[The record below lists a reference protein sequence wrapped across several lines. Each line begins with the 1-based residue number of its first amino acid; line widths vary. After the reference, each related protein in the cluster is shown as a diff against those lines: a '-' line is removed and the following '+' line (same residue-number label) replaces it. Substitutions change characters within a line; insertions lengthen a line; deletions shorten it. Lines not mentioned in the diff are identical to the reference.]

1 MKIHLGI
8 YIPMYGGWL
17 RGVDEGE
24 KEATFKYA
32 AKAAIKAENIGI
44 KSIWVPDHLL
54 NPLKGESANALE
66 AWTTLTGLAALTSK
80 VELFHTTICQGFRYP
95 AVLAKMGATI
105 DDLSGGRF
113 RFSLGAGWYK
123 REFQAYGIPWDDHDT
138 RIARSREQIEIIKS
152 LWTTPKTNYKGQFF
166 EITDGI
172 VEPKPIQKPYPPIWW
187 GGESEDSRRLT
198 ADLADGWLIN
208 ASTLKAAG
216 EKTRDMN
223 ARLDEKGR
231 RPIQIS
237 IPGHI
242 FIGKTDE
249 EARSRVV
256 KLTGNK
262 TSLAKSILNRG
273 FVGSPETIVDRI
285 QKLSDLG
292 IDYVIFQVSPALK
305 ALEEIEESL
314 IPLL

>member
-1 MKIHLGI
+1 MKIKLGI

-24 KEATFKYA
+24 NEPTFKYA
-32 AKAAIKAENIGI
+32 SDAAIKAENMGI
-44 KSIWVPDHLL
+44 ESIWVPDHLL
-54 NPLKGESANALE
+54 NPPKGETASSLE

-80 VELFHTTICQGFRYP
+80 VELFHTTLCQGFRYP
-95 AVLAKMGATI
+95 AVLAKMGATL

-113 RFSLGAGWYK
+113 RFSLGAGWYE
-123 REFQAYGIPWDDHDT
+123 REFQAYGAPWDDHDT
-138 RIARSREQIEIIKS
+138 RIARSREQIEIVKS

-172 VEPKPIQKPYPPIWW
+172 VEPKPIQKPHPPIWW
-187 GGESEDSRRLT
+187 GGESEESRRLT

-208 ASTLKAAG
+208 ASTLEAAG
-216 EKTRDMN
+216 EKARDMTE
-223 ARLDEKGR
+223 RLDEKGR
-231 RPIQIS
+231 GPIHIS

-242 FIGKTDE
+242 FMGRTDE
-249 EARSRVV
+249 EARSRVE
-256 KLTGNK
+256 KLTGDK
-262 TSLAKSILNRG
+262 TSLAKSIIERG
-273 FVGSPETIVDRI
+273 FVGSPETVVDRI

-305 ALEEIEESL
+305 ALGEIEETL
-314 IPLL
+314 LPLL

>member
-1 MKIHLGI
+1 
-8 YIPMYGGWL
+8 
-17 RGVDEGE
+17 
-24 KEATFKYA
+24 
-32 AKAAIKAENIGI
+32 
-44 KSIWVPDHLL
+44 
-54 NPLKGESANALE
+54 
-66 AWTTLTGLAALTSK
+66 
-80 VELFHTTICQGFRYP
+80 
-95 AVLAKMGATI
+95 
-105 DDLSGGRF
+105 
-113 RFSLGAGWYK
+113 
-123 REFQAYGIPWDDHDT
+123 
-138 RIARSREQIEIIKS
+138 
-152 LWTTPKTNYKGQFF
+152 
-166 EITDGI
+166 
-172 VEPKPIQKPYPPIWW
+172 
-187 GGESEDSRRLT
+187 
-198 ADLADGWLIN
+198 
-208 ASTLKAAG
+208 LKAAG

-305 ALEEIEESL
+305 VLEEIEESL